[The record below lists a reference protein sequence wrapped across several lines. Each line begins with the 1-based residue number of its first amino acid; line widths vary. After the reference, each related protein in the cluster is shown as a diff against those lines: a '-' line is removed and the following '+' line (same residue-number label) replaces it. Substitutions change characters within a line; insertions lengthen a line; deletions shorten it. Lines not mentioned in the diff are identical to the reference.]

1 MSRAITVEAEYIQ
14 AYRID
19 LSHLDIDYDD
29 IDHHWCKWGTL
40 YLQMKDGTT
49 HEIDNGDHA
58 EVDYKWPEEL
68 RFFDKDMNDDHKLKD
83 KALKNIKL

>member
-1 MSRAITVEAEYIQ
+1 MSRSITVEAEYIQ

-29 IDHHWCKWGTL
+29 IEYHWCKWGTL

-68 RFFDKDMNDDHKLKD
+68 RFFDKDMNDITEDQDGNGK
-83 KALKNIKL
+83 